1 MDKRQ
6 PDLEQRASTPAP
18 RNDESS
24 PIRTPYRHPDLPVG
38 EDSALQLPVR
48 PAKSPRF
55 ADLGGEAMTP
65 ELIMQYRARIAAGVY
80 DQPSV
85 MQALAESMLQSG
97 DI

>member
-1 MDKRQ
+1 MNKRRQ
-6 PDLEQRASTPAP
+6 DLEQRANTPAP
-18 RNDESS
+18 RIEESS
-24 PIRTPYRHPDLPVG
+24 PIGTTYPHPELTVG

-48 PAKSPRF
+48 PSPRF
-55 ADLGGEAMTP
+55 ADLGEESMTP

-85 MQALAESMLQSG
+85 IQALAESMLQSG